1 MCLSGIRTIGVGRLF
16 SVSCGFKGR
25 VAGMNTTYPYLCF
38 KSKLK
43 VFFLLAR
50 VELVLELAL
59 GRLQLGIRLVAE
71 IVDNDLVGEL

>member
-1 MCLSGIRTIGVGRLF
+1 
-16 SVSCGFKGR
+16 
-25 VAGMNTTYPYLCF
+25 MNTTYPYLCF

-59 GRLQLGIRLVAE
+59 GRLQLGICLVAE
-71 IVDNDLVGEL
+71 IVDNDLVGELWIVIYKLLIYFVKKQTL